1 MVLIALSPNDVL
13 TFDIEDISDAI
24 QSTTAQSCSSTEDDS
39 LSLFEVISNIPFRYT
54 ISPNTGMMQ
63 MNDACITTIELANS
77 DLGLVLFLSTV
88 PGYFFGTDCCGS

>member
-24 QSTTAQSCSSTEDDS
+24 QSRTAQSCSSTEDDS
-39 LSLFEVISNIPFRYT
+39 SSLFEVTSNMPFRYT

-63 MNDACITTIELANS
+63 MNDSCITTMELVNS
-77 DLGLVLFLSTV
+77 DLGLVVFLSTV
-88 PGYFFGTDCCGS
+88 PGFFWDRLLFGS